1 MSRSS
6 VWSWDDVQPDEPRAP
21 MKIRMGE
28 SAMVQPA
35 AHASPFKIPK
45 PAPGVLPSGGMAMD
59 DAFSPAFAYGNEAI
73 CHEGL
78 SFLGYPYLAE
88 LSQRPEYRHITETIA
103 KEMTRKWVTLHA
115 PGEDDKS
122 EKLAQLDEAMKR
134 YRVRDIFR
142 RAAEVDGF
150 FGRAHIYLDFG
161 NADPAELKLPLLMKS
176 AKIGKKS
183 LKRLKVIEPLWTYPA
198 GYNATNPLAE
208 GFYDPKSWYVMG
220 TEIDRSRLLTI
231 VGREVPDLLKPAY
244 MFGGLSISQM
254 VKTYVDHW
262 LSMRDSTAAIA
273 KAFSVMVLSTDLTD
287 ALAGGSWEAVTQR
300 VAFFNQY
307 RDNRGTFVVNKD
319 TETFQNVSAPL
330 GGLHELLA
338 QAQEQMGS
346 AAAIPL
352 VKFLGIQP
360 AGLNASSAGEL
371 EAWNDTIAAMQQHL
385 FAPNIKRV
393 LDVIQLSEFGEID
406 PDIDFRFEPLK
417 QMTESEQAA
426 IRKTNADTAAV
437 YMLNGTVGADEERAR
452 LANEEG
458 GLYSDLD
465 LDVVPDR
472 EGKAGDAAT
481 ATIAAY
487 EAQLID
493 RPQALKGLAA
503 SGMFPQ
509 IDDAAIIEAENEPPP
524 VPVETDPPAVPPA
537 STEPAVPA
545 PPGNKDLNDE

>member
-1 MSRSS
+1 MSRSP
-6 VWSWDDVQPDEPRAP
+6 VWSWDDVPPDEPRAP

-28 SAMVQPA
+28 SATVQPA
-35 AHASPFKIPK
+35 SHPSPFKIPK

-59 DAFSPAFAYGNEAI
+59 DAFAPAFAYGSDTLY
-73 CHEGL
+73 HEGL

-115 PGEDDKS
+115 PGDDDKS

-161 NADPAELKLPLLMKS
+161 NSDPAELKLPLLMKA
-176 AKIGKKS
+176 AKIGKKA

-220 TEIDRSRLLTI
+220 TEIDRSRLLTF

-244 MFGGLSISQM
+244 MFGGLAISQM

-319 TETFQNVSAPL
+319 TEEFHNVSAPL

-385 FAPNIKRV
+385 FAPNLKRV

-417 QMTESEQAA
+417 QMTESELAA

-472 EGKAGDAAT
+472 EGKAADAAT

-493 RPQALKGLAA
+493 RAQALKGLAA

-524 VPVETDPPAVPPA
+524 VPVETDPPAVTANPEEA
-537 STEPAVPA
+537 LKHE
-545 PPGNKDLNDE
+545 